1 MATLPA
7 LALAAVRQLVGMQIS
22 VVSPETELRARE
34 YLASIRKEL
43 KAFKASVVEV
53 KKPFKKEID
62 EIDSA
67 SKPWIEKLTQKDQET
82 EQAIL
87 AYVRRVREE
96 TEKQNQKALEKYE
109 KKVATVEAKAIAN
122 GKPMPIVMP
131 PALASAPAKTVEL
144 DRAKQT
150 VVKHKKWR
158 LEPVQDADGVPY
170 TPDPEKLTARDAQL
184 HQYQIPL
191 EYFILDTARIGKVI
205 RAGGQVPGIVMYEEE
220 SLSQRAI

>member
-1 MATLPA
+1 MERLPGNIIA
-7 LALAAVRQLVGMQIS
+7 GIQKLTSIAIS
-22 VVSPETELRARE
+22 VVSPATEISARE

-43 KAFKASVVEV
+43 KAFKASVAEV

-62 EIDSA
+62 EIDAA
-67 SKPWIEKLTQKDQET
+67 SKPWVEKLTQKDQET

-87 AYVRRVREE
+87 AYVRKVREE

-131 PALASAPAKTVEL
+131 PALASAPAKTVEIEG
-144 DRAKQT
+144 AKQT
-150 VVKHKKWR
+150 IVKHKKWR

-205 RAGGQVPGIVMYEEE
+205 RAGGQVPGIIMYEEE
-220 SLSQRAI
+220 SLSQRAV